1 MEKNGEI
8 VTMGASA
15 AVLGHPAEA
24 IAMLVNILA
33 ELGESLPAG
42 SFVMSGGITEAIP
55 VKPGD
60 NVDRPLPGAGQRV
73 DAFRRIT

>member
-8 VTMGASA
+8 VTLGASA

-24 IAMLVNILA
+24 IAMLVNILD
-33 ELGESLPAG
+33 ELGEELPAG

-60 NVDRPLPGAGQRV
+60 SIVARFQELGSVSMR
-73 DAFRRIT
+73 FIE